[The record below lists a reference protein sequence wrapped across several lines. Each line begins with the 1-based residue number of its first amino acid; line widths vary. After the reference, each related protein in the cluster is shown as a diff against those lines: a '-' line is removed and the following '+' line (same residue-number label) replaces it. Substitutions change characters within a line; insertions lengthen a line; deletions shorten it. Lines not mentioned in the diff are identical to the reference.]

1 MIKKIL
7 PSNARDQSPKSQGFY
22 IVTGAASG
30 IGAASLRMLVDR
42 GASVLGLDVD
52 LDGMEGIVK
61 DLDLKSQRVFIRKCD
76 LSREADIAKV
86 FKEFQEYSLTAL
98 LNIAAVLSSDS
109 SIADLP
115 TSIWDKVLNVNARG
129 IFLTSKYALPLFQ
142 NAGGGVIVNV
152 SSVHAYGSMPNNSAY
167 AASKG
172 AVVALTA
179 ELALELNSR
188 NIRVVGVAPGAVRT
202 PMTTKDIKKDGAKLR
217 ALGFPTD
224 GKSIGHVGEPEEIA
238 EALIWISSPSASF
251 VNGTTLVVDG
261 GLLARLVN

>member
-1 MIKKIL
+1 MVNKIQTDD
-7 PSNARDQSPKSQGFY
+7 SKAQSTENQGFY

-30 IGAASLRMLVDR
+30 IGAATLRLLLDR
-42 GASVLGLDVD
+42 GASVLGLDID
-52 LDGMEGIVK
+52 LNGMKKNVG
-61 DLDLKSQRVFIRKCD
+61 DLEVTRRRVFLRKCD
-76 LSREADIAKV
+76 LSKEADITKV
-86 FKEFQEYSLTAL
+86 FKEFHEYSLTAL

-115 TSIWDKVLNVNARG
+115 TSTWDRVLNVNARG
-129 IFLTSKYALPLFQ
+129 IFLTSKYALPLFK

-202 PMTTKDIKKDGAKLR
+202 PMTTSDIKKDGARLR

-238 EALIWISSPSASF
+238 EALIWISSPAASF